1 MVLSPSIN
9 VFQGGGGLPGYKGV
23 KWCSLDL
30 YIAILSM
37 RGLGAWS
44 PRIILCFIRRHW
56 MGVMTKSVEENNWL
70 INLMKLQKI

>member
-1 MVLSPSIN
+1 MVLFRPI
-9 VFQGGGGLPGYKGV
+9 
-23 KWCSLDL
+23 

-44 PRIILCFIRRHW
+44 PRIILCFIRWHW